1 MDIVYLL
8 KLEFLVRGV
17 SVSQELYKNNYG
29 QFRRSKNSTGAELR
43 SKHRSWTF
51 AFRSRIYQCKVNV

>member
-29 QFRRSKNSTGAELR
+29 QSRRSKNSTGAELR
-43 SKHRSWTF
+43 PKHRS
-51 AFRSRIYQCKVNV
+51 